1 MLLALEVAVRI
12 AMGILH
18 RSCSLDANK
27 EGFQKVEAIQ
37 LARYYSYPVTIERID
52 LAIALG

>member
-37 LARYYSYPVTIERID
+37 LARYYSHPVTIERID